1 MRYVLVDLQGASRE
15 YFASRDAARNAI
27 LELEDEEQGIAAELY
42 VVAYGDDGGRVGEP
56 ERGDELLSRPVLNWS
71 DDPAADP
78 TSIVRLMATST
89 VVSGA
94 SSTTQP
100 PPTPALTREFAGAGK

>member
-15 YFASRDAARNAI
+15 HFESRDAARNAI
-27 LELEDEEQGIAAELY
+27 LELEDEDPGVAGELY
-42 VVAYGDDGGRVGEP
+42 VVAYDDDGSQVGEP

-71 DDPAADP
+71 DAPAPDL
-78 TSIVRLMATST
+78 TNLVRLVAAST
-89 VVSGA
+89 IVTGA

-100 PPTPALTREFAGAGK
+100 PPTPALTREFSGAGR

>member
-15 YFASRDAARNAI
+15 HFESRDAARNAV
-27 LELEDEEQGIAAELY
+27 LELEDEDPG
-42 VVAYGDDGGRVGEP
+42 VAGEVYMLAYDDDGSQVGEP

-71 DDPAADP
+71 DAPALDLMNLALVAP
-78 TSIVRLMATST
+78 NTIVT
-89 VVSGA
+89 GA

-100 PPTPALTREFAGAGK
+100 PPTPALTREFSGAGR